1 MLPIS
6 TMAVAAV
13 LGSACG
19 TNMATMNDYNAGLYN
34 GSNNPQNVCYQ
45 HGNQDLDCIL
55 SQMGVSAPSG
65 LPMITTASPA
75 WECSDTMR

>member
-6 TMAVAAV
+6 TMAVAAM

-65 LPMITTASPA
+65 NSCRGFSNGMGF
-75 WECSDTMR
+75 